1 MSSNS
6 DSQLNNPR
14 KHTLTHSVYKI
25 RLRSR
30 INTEKKRKEILAK
43 YNPNLTFMDIRSASS
58 EDNLIQD
65 RRHER
70 RRIKSAPSAR
80 RIHEDFIKNL
90 SDIKLESLSSEIS
103 KMPKTIP
110 QKQATA
116 TLAGTQDAAT
126 PATLQAS
133 ATQAATESPGT
144 SEWC

>member
-1 MSSNS
+1 
-6 DSQLNNPR
+6 
-14 KHTLTHSVYKI
+14 
-25 RLRSR
+25 
-30 INTEKKRKEILAK
+30 
-43 YNPNLTFMDIRSASS
+43 MDISSASS
-58 EDNLIQD
+58 EDNLIRD
-65 RRHER
+65 KWHER
-70 RRIKSAPSAR
+70 RRIARLSSIKSAPSAR